1 LTGQSSICVG
11 WLLDRPVKPP
21 IKSGEDDDSL
31 EIGQLNGRPKG
42 GKMRRI
48 KWALGSALVVLVAM
62 PPVLALAQSS
72 GAARDTTW
80 PVAGV
85 SATLGM
91 LAPAEI
97 EAEVRRAG
105 FEPISRPVQRGR
117 VYVLFALDPY
127 DIDVRLAV
135 DAGSGRVLRVTG
147 IPRYGGA
154 GYYGDRPLSRY
165 ERPPIPPGDIPNIW
179 PGKNNSG
186 SVRSSAAMRPALPL
200 PRTRPADLTSA
211 AAKETAPPPHPAQ
224 QAGDRR
230 EGGEPKTTAPVR
242 SDVAPTAKALPMAPT
257 MVPVAPLE

>member
-1 LTGQSSICVG
+1 
-11 WLLDRPVKPP
+11 
-21 IKSGEDDDSL
+21 
-31 EIGQLNGRPKG
+31 
-42 GKMRRI
+42 MRRI
-48 KWALGSALVVLVAM
+48 KSALGSALVVVAAI
-62 PPVLALAQSS
+62 PPVLALAQPS
-72 GAARDTTW
+72 GVARDIAW
-80 PVAGV
+80 PRAGV

-105 FEPISRPVQRGR
+105 FEPISRPLQRGR

-127 DIDVRLAV
+127 DMDVRLTV
-135 DAGSGRVLRVTG
+135 DAGSGHVLRVAG

-179 PGKNNSG
+179 PGKSNSG
-186 SVRSSAAMRPALPL
+186 SVRSSASLRPALPL

-211 AAKETAPPPHPAQ
+211 AAKETAPSPQPAQ
-224 QAGDRR
+224 QAREGR

-242 SDVAPTAKALPMAPT
+242 TDVAPVPKALPLAPT